1 MVTITSRIVIN
12 IFQVEQFW
20 AVKFAMGYEENMSFL
35 FVEFVEENMSFLF
48 VEFWFRR
55 LQKSWKK
62 MDRLL

>member
-1 MVTITSRIVIN
+1 
-12 IFQVEQFW
+12 
-20 AVKFAMGYEENMSFL
+20 MGYEENMSFL

-62 MDRLL
+62 NGRAPLNEKQTG